1 MQLPAA
7 ASTPR
12 GFSAGRPV
20 IPGSAFARPSSR
32 DMVCRVCVSSSHEDT
47 SHVEASPTL
56 MTPSSPDRICKDP
69 IRRYSHAHRCR
80 EGSDQHTAWGQ
91 NATRTG
97 TRRPGAS
104 TPPASWLLRHPR
116 EARARALRTLTS
128 PLPAGT
134 GGALACT
141 GLARGHMGPAPE
153 VTPASEEVP
162 REAETGLRLL
172 RMRTR
177 PAVSRCNE
185 ISSTNKNRLN
195 SKAFTIWYSVKVFTL
210 M

>member
-80 EGSDQHTAWGQ
+80 EGSDQHTARGAKCDPHGHP
-91 NATRTG
+91 ATGCEHAPCVMASPSPSRG
-97 TRRPGAS
+97 ESARSPRPHLAPPRRHWQGPGLHLLGLWPHGARPGS
-104 TPPASWLLRHPR
+104 DPR
-116 EARARALRTLTS
+116 IGRS
-128 PLPAGT
+128 
-134 GGALACT
+134 
-141 GLARGHMGPAPE
+141 
-153 VTPASEEVP
+153 SEGS
-162 REAETGLRLL
+162 RD
-172 RMRTR
+172 R
-177 PAVSRCNE
+177 PA
-185 ISSTNKNRLN
+185 ISENADPTCGF
-195 SKAFTIWYSVKVFTL
+195 A
-210 M
+210 MQ

>member
-1 MQLPAA
+1 MTKDRRPGASQRLGPEHSARLPAGPRFPQGSGESLIPALQLPAA

-12 GFSAGRPV
+12 GFSAGRPF

-32 DMVCRVCVSSSHEDT
+32 DMVCRGCVSSSHEDT
-47 SHVEASPTL
+47 SHEEASPTL
-56 MTPSSPDRICKDP
+56 
-69 IRRYSHAHRCR
+69 
-80 EGSDQHTAWGQ
+80 
-91 NATRTG
+91 
-97 TRRPGAS
+97 
-104 TPPASWLLRHPR
+104 
-116 EARARALRTLTS
+116 
-128 PLPAGT
+128 
-134 GGALACT
+134 
-141 GLARGHMGPAPE
+141 GPALE